1 MVTVLVHKLLFR
13 GNSTPMTTKS
23 KLRNAKLV
31 LEKMYGP
38 LTFAD
43 RIASLEDWSRAD
55 MTKVLGVTKT
65 HIAHMEAGK
74 SISPK
79 TAARYAQI
87 LGHSEASLIRLVLQ
101 DELRNAG
108 ITLSQSAQV
117 G

>member
-1 MVTVLVHKLLFR
+1 
-13 GNSTPMTTKS
+13 MTTKT
-23 KLRNAKLV
+23 KLHNAKAV

-43 RIASLEDWSRAD
+43 MIASLREAEEWSQAD
-55 MTKVLGVTKT
+55 MAKLLCVTKS

-74 SISPK
+74 PISPK

-87 LGHSEASLIRLVLQ
+87 LGYSEASFIRLVLQ

-108 ITLSQSAQV
+108 IALDVTVSPSRKKAA
-117 G
+117 

>member
-1 MVTVLVHKLLFR
+1 
-13 GNSTPMTTKS
+13 MTTKT
-23 KLRNAKLV
+23 KLHNAKAV

-43 RIASLEDWSRAD
+43 MITSLREAEEWSQAA
-55 MTKVLGVTKT
+55 MAKVLGVTRS

-74 SISPK
+74 PIAPK

-87 LGHSEASLIRLVLQ
+87 LGHSEASFVRLVLQ

-108 ITLSQSAQV
+108 IALDVTVSPRRKKAA
-117 G
+117 